1 MKYPSDF
8 DIENMITLRLI
19 LEIQED
25 LDGLLDIKSVI
36 YGMIRVLNLF
46 NLKNA
51 QHYLTNL
58 YYYAKESDVDKLE
71 DILSEY
77 ENYFEKQLIDYL
89 KKRSERE
96 IVKVLNDIYE
106 EQEIPKQVWKKYLLY
121 DRIKNAKK
129 GE

>member
-1 MKYPSDF
+1 
-8 DIENMITLRLI
+8 MITLRLI